1 MSETDLSTLLELLPK
16 YSPFNSLDNDFLTM
30 LARDISLKTGDVGQ
44 CLFES
49 GDFDADEFYLISGTI
64 SLIAQDGR
72 ENLISTDST
81 NARFPIARLRPRMYT
96 AKAATPISYFVISAS
111 VLDELQSST
120 RKNDSNVLVK
130 EMQQKAGEEGHSLV
144 YEFEQELNTGRFVLP
159 SLPEVA
165 FRIRELIDNPE
176 CSMEDLAKLVNTDP
190 AIATKLVKVA
200 NSVMYRGASHCDDTQ
215 TAIARLG
222 LTTTKQLVTSFAVLA
237 LFETKSHLFKDHMRR
252 LWQQSVEVAAYSY
265 VLAKQ
270 LPGFNKEEALLA
282 GLIHSI
288 GEIVVLTYAER
299 FYDLS
304 TDENRLNIATTNLRS
319 KLGEMVLTRWDFTE
333 DLITVARE
341 SDDWMRGSGSIA
353 EDGSD
358 FDYCDLVQ
366 VATLYAL
373 QGKENVSP
381 PLPEIN
387 SVPAFEK
394 LKKHQLTSEQTTA
407 IVEAAKDQIA
417 ELRSI
422 FNN

>member
-1 MSETDLSTLLELLPK
+1 MTESDLSTLLELLPK
-16 YSPFNSLDNDFLTM
+16 YSPFNSLDKDLLAM
-30 LARDISLKTGDVGQ
+30 LAKDISVKTGDVGL
-44 CLFES
+44 CLFEH

-96 AKAATPISYFVISAS
+96 AKAASPISYFVISAS
-111 VLDELQSST
+111 VLDELQSSI

-130 EMQQKAGEEGHSLV
+130 EMQQKAGEEGHSLI

-165 FRIRELIDNPE
+165 FRIRELIDNPD

-200 NSVMYRGASHCDDTQ
+200 NSVMYRGASTCDDTQ

-222 LTTTKQLVTSFAVLA
+222 LITTKQLVTSFAVLA

-252 LWQQSVEVAAYSY
+252 LWEQSVEVAAYSY

-270 LPGFNKEEALLA
+270 LPRFNEEEALLA

-304 TDENRLNIATTNLRS
+304 TDENRLNIATTNLRG
-319 KLGEMVLTRWDFTE
+319 KLGEMVLSRWDFTE

-341 SDDWMRGSGSIA
+341 SSDWMRGNGPIA

-373 QGKENVSP
+373 QGKDDVSP
-381 PLPEIN
+381 SLPEIN

-394 LKKHQLTSEQTTA
+394 LKKRQLSSEQTTA
-407 IVEAAKDQIA
+407 IIEEAKDQIA

-422 FNN
+422 FSQ